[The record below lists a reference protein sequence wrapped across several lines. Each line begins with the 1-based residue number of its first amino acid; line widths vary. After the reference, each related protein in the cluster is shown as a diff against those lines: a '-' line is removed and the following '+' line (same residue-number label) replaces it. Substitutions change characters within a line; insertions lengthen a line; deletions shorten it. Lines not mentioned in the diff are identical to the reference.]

1 MYTDL
6 ITISLNRDLISE
18 PMTAYQYI
26 ITGSTSFNIT
36 KCALKNTE

>member
-18 PMTAYQYI
+18 PMTEYQYI
-26 ITGSTSFNIT
+26 IIGSTSFNIT
-36 KCALKNTE
+36 KCALKNTV